1 MLSAAWVP
9 NAITV
14 MRLLLVVPVAVY
26 LWQRDYVA
34 ACVLVALAGASDVVD
49 GWLARRLKSTTSF
62 GAMADPVADKALSLT
77 VFVLLAIQEHLPVA
91 LVAVVVVRDVIIV
104 SGAAT
109 FRLLYGPFDYAPTL
123 AGKVS
128 TACQI
133 VLVLVVL
140 ARLAAAAP
148 TGHWLMMLQHFAAF
162 GVVASAI
169 VSGGEYVFIW
179 ARKALHQHRVTRDGP
194 R

>member
-1 MLSAAWVP
+1 MSSAAWVP

-14 MRLLLVVPVAVY
+14 IRLLLVLPVAVC
-26 LWQRDYVA
+26 LWQRDYVTT
-34 ACVLVALAGASDVVD
+34 CVLVALAGASDVVD
-49 GWLARRLKSTTSF
+49 GWLARRLRSTTPF

-77 VFVLLAIQEHLPVA
+77 VFVLLAVQGHLALA
-91 LVAVVVVRDVIIV
+91 LVAVVVARDVIIV

-140 ARLAAAAP
+140 ARLAAAVPA
-148 TGHWLMMLQHFAAF
+148 GHWLLLLQHVAAF
-162 GVVASAI
+162 GVVASAV

-179 ARKALHQHRVTRDGP
+179 ARKALDQHRLARDGQP
-194 R
+194 